1 MTANAFVEDRR
12 ICLERAYTKPV
23 DPDAL
28 FATILKWLTKR
39 AGNCTGGS
47 LPFAVMGKRRS

>member
-1 MTANAFVEDRR
+1 MTANAFAEDRR

-39 AGNCTGGS
+39 AGNC
-47 LPFAVMGKRRS
+47 